1 MKVGFYIIARNKRD
15 HVRRSVDS
23 ALAQTYQPLTV
34 YLSDQG
40 STDGTRQILDEY
52 KATYRGPHTI
62 ERIDAPADVP
72 FSMVGLN
79 RHFNFMM
86 DNSDADLMLLQS
98 ADDYSDPERTAE
110 TVKVYERCRPSYIG
124 TRIRVE
130 TPDGTGELR
139 TTAFGRAGFV
149 SGADTLQHRIG
160 GSVTCALDREF
171 WQRVRPITDLQL
183 IDISLPFLAAQDR
196 GFYVMPE
203 VLAAYVEHVGLQ
215 NAGLGNQM
223 LAVRDDE
230 ARQRQMHELMVCEV
244 TTGLVGTL
252 QLFAEGRFTYKVPGD
267 ELALLRMIVQQAV
280 DWSVARRNL
289 HSAGLPPIGREA

>member
-1 MKVGFYIIARNKRD
+1 MKVGFYILARDKKD

-23 ALAQTYQPLTV
+23 ALAQTYQPLTI

-40 STDGTRQILDEY
+40 STDGTTEILDEY

-62 ERIDAPADVP
+62 ERLNAPADVP

-79 RHFNFMM
+79 RHFNYMM

-110 TVKVYERCRPSYIG
+110 TVKVYQRCRPSYIG
-124 TRIRVE
+124 NRVRVE
-130 TPDGTGELR
+130 TPDGSGELR
-139 TTAFGRAGFV
+139 TTAYGGGGFV
-149 SGADTLQHRIG
+149 SGADSLLHHIG
-160 GSVTCALDREF
+160 GSVTCALDRDF
-171 WQRVRPITDLQL
+171 WNRVRPISDLQL
-183 IDISLPFLAAQDR
+183 IDVSLPFVAAQDR
-196 GFYVMPE
+196 GLYVMPE
-203 VLAAYVEHVGLQ
+203 VLSAYVEHPSPH

-223 LAVRDDE
+223 LAIGDNE

-267 ELALLRMIVQQAV
+267 EVALLRRIVQQAV